1 MQRHFS
7 KPFFNL
13 FSIVL
18 GGIAVMLALSRLP
31 SNRVI
36 PAPSLEN
43 HPVTINVQETPAP
56 RNAMAV
62 SSYADAVRRAAPCV
76 VNIYSTK
83 TVSDSSDNSI
93 DSSILSDPLLRH
105 FFGDH
110 LGDSKDSHSKAH
122 RSQSLGSGVI
132 CTADGYILT
141 NFHVVDDADDI
152 RVNLADGR
160 SEYSATL
167 VGTDPQTDVAVI
179 KINATN
185 LPTVTMGNSD
195 SLKVGDVVLAL
206 GNPFGVG
213 QTVTMGIASAVGR
226 GGFGV
231 EDIEDFIQTDAS
243 INPGNSGGA
252 LVDSEGRLV
261 GLNAAILSR
270 SGGNQGIGFAIP
282 VNLARDAMQQI
293 LKFGRVMRGYLGVT
307 TQALTP
313 DLAKAFNLPQKQ
325 TGALIGEVLPN
336 SPAAHAGLQE
346 GDVITSFDGKS
357 VNDSRE
363 LRLMIAQ
370 ASPNTNADLQILRHG
385 KLQASKTTLAEMPRA
400 KTPAFAKNA
409 KADNASKTKEASLD
423 AVEVSD
429 LNSEVRQ
436 MLDVP
441 SVVHGAV
448 VAKVEPGSDSY
459 EAGLRV
465 GDIITDVNGQ
475 TVKNAD
481 VAIQLCH
488 RTRGHMALLRV
499 WNKEGKHYVAVD
511 NQLASK

>member
-1 MQRHFS
+1 MERPFS

-18 GGIAVMLALSRLP
+18 GGIAVILALSKLP
-31 SNRVI
+31 AERMV
-36 PAPSLEN
+36 PSFEE
-43 HPVTINVQETPAP
+43 HPVTINVQETPAS
-56 RNAMAV
+56 RTTMAV
-62 SSYADAVRRAAPCV
+62 NSYAEAVKRAAPCV
-76 VNIYSTK
+76 VNVYSSKIITE
-83 TVSDSSDNSI
+83 SSDLSL
-93 DSSILSDPLLRH
+93 LSDPILRH

-110 LGDSKDSHSKAH
+110 LGSSPETHAKPH

-152 RVNLADGR
+152 RVNFPDGR
-160 SEYSATL
+160 TEYSAKI
-167 VGTDPQTDVAVI
+167 VGIDPQTDVAVI
-179 KINATN
+179 KISATN
-185 LPTVTMGNSD
+185 LPVITMGNSD
-195 SLKVGDVVLAL
+195 NLRVGDVVLAL

-252 LVDSEGRLV
+252 LIDSEGRLV

-282 VNLARDAMQQI
+282 VNLARATMEQI
-293 LKFGRVMRGYLGVT
+293 LKFGHVMRGYLGVT
-307 TQALTP
+307 TQPLTP
-313 DLAKAFNLPQKQ
+313 DLAKAFNLSRKQ
-325 TGALIGEVLPN
+325 TGALVGEVLAN
-336 SPAAHAGLQE
+336 SPAALAGLKE
-346 GDVITSFDGKS
+346 GDVITAFNGQR

-363 LRLMIAQ
+363 FRLMIAQ
-370 ASPNTNADLQILRHG
+370 STPNKNANLKIVRQG
-385 KLQASKTTLAEMPRA
+385 KVQGCKVILAEMPRVKSTA
-400 KTPAFAKNA
+400 SPILAGKEA
-409 KADNASKTKEASLD
+409 KAESTAKPSESTLD

-429 LNSEVRQ
+429 MNSEVRQ
-436 MLDVP
+436 LLDIP
-441 SVVHGAV
+441 SSINGAV

-465 GDIITDVNGQ
+465 GDIIMDVNGQ
-475 TVKNAD
+475 PVKNAD
-481 VAIQLCH
+481 IAIQLCH
-488 RTRGHMALLRV
+488 GTRGKMALLRV
-499 WNKEGKHYVAVD
+499 WSKDGKHFVAVN
-511 NQLASK
+511 NQIASK